1 MHLQQQLQQAR
12 ENMIEQQVR
21 PWDVLDQRVLDA
33 LSGIP
38 REEFV
43 SQEHRG
49 LAFSDFQLPIGFGQT
64 LLKPNIEGRLLQA
77 LNIELT
83 DTILEVGAGSGYLSA
98 CLARLGKHCDSLEIH
113 PELARLAGVRLEQ
126 LGIANV
132 TLLQQDASEPWD
144 ARDTYQ
150 AIAFG
155 GSVEAVPTYYLNK
168 MALGGRLFAVVGNV
182 DTPTMEA
189 RLITRISESEWRTDS
204 LFETR
209 LDPLINFAVNESTF
223 IF

>member
-1 MHLQQQLQQAR
+1 MQQQQLQQAR

-33 LSGIP
+33 LGSIP

-43 SQEHRG
+43 SHDHRG

-64 LLKPNIEGRLLQA
+64 LLKPIIDGRLLQA
-77 LNIELT
+77 LNIQLT
-83 DTILEVGAGSGYLSA
+83 DSILEIGAGSGYLSA
-98 CLARLGKHCDSLEIH
+98 CLSRLGKECDSVEIH
-113 PELARLAGVRLEQ
+113 PELASLAHARLKQ
-126 LGIANV
+126 LGIGNV

-144 ARDTYQ
+144 ARDAYQ

-155 GSVEAVPTYYLNK
+155 GSVEAVPTFYLNK
-168 MALGGRLFAVVGNV
+168 LAVGGRLFAVVGNV

-189 RLITRISESEWRTDS
+189 QLITRISETEWRTDS
-204 LFETR
+204 QFETR
-209 LDPLINFAVNESTF
+209 LDPLINFAANESTF